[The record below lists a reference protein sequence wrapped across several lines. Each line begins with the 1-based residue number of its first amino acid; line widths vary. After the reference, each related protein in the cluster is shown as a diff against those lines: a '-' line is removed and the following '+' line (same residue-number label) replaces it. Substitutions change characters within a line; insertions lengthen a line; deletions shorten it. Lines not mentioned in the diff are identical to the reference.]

1 MISFNQ
7 IPINVRTPGSYME
20 IDNTNAVKGL
30 PGIPSRILLIG
41 QRLASGTVAAG
52 VATTVLSDKKA
63 AEYFGQGSMAHRMV
77 KAAKK
82 ANKYTELVCVAL
94 DDDGAAQA
102 AMGSVTFGGMPTNSG
117 TLNLYIGAQRVRTG
131 VLYTNTA
138 ENIATAVV
146 MAINLQPELLVT
158 AAIDGADN
166 KKVNLTARNKGEAG
180 NDIDIRFNYHVVE
193 ITPTGLTTTIVAMNG
208 GTANPDITPAITAMG
223 DKWYTDIIM
232 PYTDAANLVIL
243 EAELE
248 RRFGPMIQKDA
259 HAYTAIVGSHAALT
273 TFGNS
278 RNSPHLSVM
287 GTNGSPTPPC
297 EWAAVLGAVCAYH
310 MKIDPA
316 RPEQTLVL
324 DGAMAP
330 DDGVTFDNE
339 ERNFLLHD
347 GNSTFTVDDGG
358 LVRIER
364 VITTYETNA
373 TGIDDISYL
382 NLNTMKTIAYLRY
395 SLNARVQLKYPR
407 HKLANDGTKFKR
419 GQKIVTPSILRDET
433 VAIGE
438 DWEGAGLIEDFDQFQ
453 RDLYMVRNDN
463 DPDRCDAVIPPNVI
477 NQFRVFA
484 AQMQFI
490 L

>member
-7 IPINVRTPGSYME
+7 IPINLRTPGSYIE

-41 QRLASGTVAAG
+41 QRLATGTVAAG
-52 VATTVLSDKKA
+52 VPTTVLSDSKA
-63 AEYFGQGSMAHRMV
+63 AEYFGQGSMAHRMA

-102 AMGSVTFGGMPTNSG
+102 AMGSVTFGGAPTSGG
-117 TLNLYIGAQRVRTG
+117 TLNMYIGGQRVRLGILSTH
-131 VLYTNTA
+131 TA
-138 ENIATAVV
+138 ENVATNIVAT
-146 MAINLQPELLVT
+146 INMQTELLVT
-158 AAIDGADN
+158 AAVDGVDA
-166 KKVNLTARNKGEAG
+166 KKINLTARNKGEAG
-180 NDIDIRFNYHVVE
+180 NDIDIRFNYYRGEV
-193 ITPTGLTTTIVAMNG
+193 TPTGLTTTIVAMNG
-208 GTANPDITPAITAMG
+208 GTANPDITPVITAMG

-232 PYTDAANLVIL
+232 PYTDAANLVLL
-243 EAELE
+243 EAELD

-259 HAYTAIVGSHAALT
+259 HAYAAIIGSHATLT
-273 TFGNS
+273 TAGNS
-278 RNSPHLSVM
+278 RNSPHLSIM
-287 GTNGSPTPPC
+287 GTNGSPVPPC
-297 EWAAVLGAVCAYH
+297 EWAAILGAVCAYH
-310 MKIDPA
+310 VKIDPA
-316 RPEQTLVL
+316 RPLQTLTL
-324 DGAMAP
+324 PGAMP
-330 DDGVTFDNE
+330 PVDDELFEME
-339 ERNFLLHD
+339 ERNLLLHD
-347 GNSTFTVDDGG
+347 GISTFTVDDGG

-364 VITTYETNA
+364 MITTYETNA

-395 SLNARVQLKYPR
+395 SLNARIQLKYPR
-407 HKLANDGTKFKR
+407 HKLANDGTRFAR

-438 DWEGAGLIEDFDQFQ
+438 DWESAGLIEDFDQFQ
-453 RDLYMVRNDN
+453 RDLYMVRNND
-463 DPDRCDAVIPPNVI
+463 DPDRVDAIIPPNVI